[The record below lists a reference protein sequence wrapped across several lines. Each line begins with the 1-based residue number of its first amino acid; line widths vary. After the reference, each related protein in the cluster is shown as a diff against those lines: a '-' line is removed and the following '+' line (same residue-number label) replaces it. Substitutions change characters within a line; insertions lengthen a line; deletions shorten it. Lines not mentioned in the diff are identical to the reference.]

1 MEVHVLRCGG
11 DGATLNQKCAFKEVS
26 IGFVSL
32 QPTPISLRLPLLV
45 LMCTRDWG
53 VGGVGGCGA
62 LFVRDSCTAAEG
74 PPAPPQRPCP
84 NLKGTT
90 RGSNGRNFHLK
101 SRREKSRIREKEKE
115 GEKEQE
121 RE

>member
-11 DGATLNQKCAFKEVS
+11 DGATLNQKCAFKEAS

-53 VGGVGGCGA
+53 VGGVGVWGVVVLSLSEIAARRQRA
-62 LFVRDSCTAAEG
+62 LLH
-74 PPAPPQRPCP
+74 P
-84 NLKGTT
+84 LKDPVPT
-90 RGSNGRNFHLK
+90 SKGRQ
-101 SRREKSRIREKEKE
+101 
-115 GEKEQE
+115 GEAMGGISI
-121 RE
+121 